1 MLQVTVM
8 QMKLKKCMK
17 LAPDEPKFYGTIETG
32 KMLVEGK
39 KLYDSDSN
47 FIKDRRKFSFEGI
60 ILVSVIIN
68 QDFTLNK
75 DIKIS
80 FNGLPDH
87 QYEHLVDIFKEIFVK
102 EYLSMNNEK
111 KSSDLIVGDLIKKII
126 RGIIRE
132 DSNKKPEVNSHIMRI

>member
-1 MLQVTVM
+1 
-8 QMKLKKCMK
+8 MK
-17 LAPDEPKFYGTIETG
+17 LAPEEPKFYGTIETG

-60 ILVSVIIN
+60 ILVSIIIH
-68 QDFTLNK
+68 QDSTLHK

-87 QYEHLVDIFKEIFVK
+87 QYVNVVDFFKEIFVK

-111 KSSDLIVGDLIKKII
+111 KSSDLIVCNLIKKII
-126 RGIIRE
+126 RRIIRE

>member
-1 MLQVTVM
+1 
-8 QMKLKKCMK
+8 MK

-60 ILVSVIIN
+60 VFVSIIIN
-68 QDFTLNK
+68 QDFTLHK

-80 FNGLPDH
+80 FNGLPAH
-87 QYEHLVDIFKEIFVK
+87 QYDHVVDIFKEIFVK

-111 KSSDLIVGDLIKKII
+111 KSSDLKVGDLIKKII